1 LLCALCVSARDKI
14 IALFRFEYEHFLY
27 ALILVPLLIGLYFG
41 ISWWRNRQL
50 NNLGNITL
58 LERLS
63 PLYSKYKQWT
73 KAVLI
78 LLAFSFLII
87 GWANPQWGT
96 RKEKVS
102 RKSIDVFLA
111 LDISNSMLAED
122 IAPSRMSRTQNFTTK
137 LIEEL
142 KGERIG
148 LILFA
153 GNAYLQMP
161 LTTDY
166 AAAELFVRS
175 ANPGLA
181 PSQGTAISEAIDLA
195 ERSFAEDNKQ
205 HKVLIVL
212 SDGENHDEET
222 IERAQE
228 AADNGL
234 LIFTLGVG
242 TPGGGKIPTQF
253 GNRRDY
259 KRDESGEP
267 IITQL
272 NEQMLA
278 DLAQAGNGSYFNL
291 AEGEKIV
298 DALKTSLDRVEKREL
313 EQRSFSEFE
322 SYFQYFIGFGL
333 LLLIIEFLIPYTRS
347 GLLEGKDLFS

>member
-1 LLCALCVSARDKI
+1 
-14 IALFRFEYEHFLY
+14 LFRFEYEYFLY
-27 ALILVPLLIGLYFG
+27 ALILVPILVGLYFG
-41 ISWWRNRQL
+41 VAWWRNRQL
-50 NNLGNITL
+50 TTLGNVGL
-58 LERLS
+58 LEKLT
-63 PLYSKYKQWT
+63 PLYSKYKTWT
-73 KAVLI
+73 KAVLMLVALTI
-78 LLAFSFLII
+78 LIV

-96 RKEKVS
+96 KKEKVS

-122 IAPSRMSRTQNFTTK
+122 IAPSRMSRTHTFTIK

-153 GNAYLQMP
+153 GNAYMQMP

-181 PSQGTAISEAIDLA
+181 PAQGTAISEAIDLA

-222 IERAQE
+222 IARAQE

-234 LIFTLGVG
+234 LVFTLGVG
-242 TPGGGKIPTQF
+242 TPDGGYIPTMF
-253 GNRRDY
+253 GNKRDY
-259 KRDESGEP
+259 KRDESGAP
-267 IITQL
+267 IVTQL

-278 DLAQAGNGSYFNL
+278 DLAAAGNGSYFNL

-298 DALKTSLDRVEKREL
+298 EALKTSLDRVEKREL

-322 SYFQYFIGFGL
+322 SYFQYFIGLGL

>member
-1 LLCALCVSARDKI
+1 M
-14 IALFRFEYEHFLY
+14 FRFENEQFLW
-27 ALILVPLLIGLYFG
+27 ALAIIPILALLFWGVA
-41 ISWWRNRQL
+41 WWRKQKL
-50 NNLGNITL
+50 NSVGNMDL
-58 LERLS
+58 LDRLT
-63 PLYSKYKQWT
+63 PLYSRYKQLT
-73 KAVLI
+73 KAILI
-78 LLAFSFLII
+78 LLTFSFLIV

-96 RKEKVS
+96 KKEKVK

-111 LDISNSMLAED
+111 LDISNSMLSED

-175 ANPGLA
+175 ANPSQA
-181 PSQGTAISEAIDLA
+181 PAQGTAISEAIDLA

-212 SDGENHDEET
+212 SDGENHDDET
-222 IERAQE
+222 IERAEE
-228 AADNGL
+228 AASNGL
-234 LIFTLGVG
+234 LIFSIGVG
-242 TPGGGKIPTQF
+242 TPEGGYIPTQF
-253 GNRRDY
+253 GNRRDF
-259 KRDESGEP
+259 KRDQEGNP
-267 IITQL
+267 VVTKL

-278 DLAQAGNGSYFNL
+278 DLAAAGNGSYFNL

-298 DALKTSLDRVEKREL
+298 DALKTSLERVEKREL

-322 SYFQYFIGFGL
+322 SYFQYFVGLGL
-333 LLLIIEFLIPYTRS
+333 LLLILEFLIPYTRS
-347 GLLEGKDLFS
+347 GILKGKDLFG

>member
-1 LLCALCVSARDKI
+1 M
-14 IALFRFEYEHFLY
+14 FRFEYDHFLY
-27 ALILVPLLIGLYFG
+27 ALILIPLLVGLYFG
-41 ISWWRNRQL
+41 VAWWRHRKLEQL
-50 NNLGNITL
+50 GEVGLLG
-58 LERLS
+58 RLT

-73 KAVLI
+73 KAILT
-78 LLAFSFLII
+78 LLAMTILII
-87 GWANPQWGT
+87 GWSNPQWGT
-96 RKEKVS
+96 KKEKVS

-142 KGERIG
+142 RGERIG

-175 ANPGLA
+175 ANPSQA
-181 PSQGTAISEAIDLA
+181 PAQGTAISQAIELA
-195 ERSFAEDNKQ
+195 ERSYPEDNKN
-205 HKVLIVL
+205 HKVLIIL

-222 IERAQE
+222 IERART
-228 AADNGL
+228 AANNGL
-234 LIFTLGVG
+234 LVFTIGVG
-242 TPGGGKIPTQF
+242 TPDGGPIPMMF

-259 KRDESGEP
+259 KRDSEGNP
-267 IITQL
+267 IVTQL
-272 NEQMLA
+272 NEVMLSDVA
-278 DLAQAGNGSYFNL
+278 NAGNGSYFNL
-291 AEGEKIV
+291 AEGQKIV
-298 DALKTSLDRVEKREL
+298 DALKTSLERVEKREL

-322 SYFQYFIGFGL
+322 SYYQYFVSLAL
-333 LLLIIEFLIPYTRS
+333 LLLIIEFLIPYSRS
-347 GLLEGKDLFS
+347 GMWTGKDLFS